1 MEEFEP
7 RMDATHKKCLQRQ
20 KEPIILPAD
29 ETKKIELIPGQED
42 RKIGIGAG
50 LDSVFKEGLTKLL
63 REYAD
68 IFAWSPKEMPGLDES
83 LAMHKLSV
91 YKDAKPKMQ
100 RRRNF
105 APDRQKAIDDE
116 IDKMLDADLICEV
129 TYPQWVAN
137 VVLVKKPNGKWRV
150 CVDYTDL
157 NAACPKDPYP
167 LPSIDQLI
175 DATAGHL
182 MLSFMDAFSG
192 YNQIKLSPE
201 DREKTSFIT
210 HRGVYCYK
218 VMPFGLINA
227 GATYQRMMNKIFS
240 GQLGRNMEVYVDDM
254 IVKSMATETHL
265 QDLKEC
271 FETLRTHNMKL
282 NPDKCTFALGAG
294 KFLGFL
300 VSQRGI
306 EANPEKIQAILD
318 MHPPRTIR
326 DVQRLTGRLAALRR
340 FISKL
345 AERCLPFFDTLRG
358 ATSTKTVEWTP
369 ACQVAFEELKSYL
382 STPPLLT
389 IASPSEPLSLY
400 LSASNAAVGA
410 VLIKD
415 EGGRQQPIYY
425 VSQVLKDAE
434 TRYPS
439 VEKFAYAL
447 VMASRKLRHYFQG
460 RDIKVITNQPLRKI
474 LHKPDLSGRLINW
487 AVELSQFN
495 ITYEPRKAIKAQA
508 LSDFIVECSFGNQ
521 EHDSL
526 QGNIVPASTGL
537 LPAKETSLPA
547 SGEGLPLPASALLP
561 ASEEFTFLDHPHGNC
576 SSMAPRPT
584 YGAGQE

>member
-1 MEEFEP
+1 MSISQSSYEHAKYMHCWERLKLEGYKLEECP
-7 RMDATHKKCLQRQ
+7 
-20 KEPIILPAD
+20 KEAPLYGFGHNAVPIVGRVRLPILFGKSP
-29 ETKKIELIPGQED
+29 
-42 RKIGIGAG
+42 
-50 LDSVFKEGLTKLL
+50 LDTLCFTKLYVINTPSSYNMIL
-63 REYAD
+63 GRPTLVNLQA
-68 IFAWSPKEMPGLDES
+68 ITSIPHL
-83 LAMHKLSV
+83 
-91 YKDAKPKMQ
+91 KMK
-100 RRRNF
+100 F
-105 APDRQKAIDDE
+105 P
-116 IDKMLDADLICEV
+116 
-129 TYPQWVAN
+129 
-137 VVLVKKPNGKWRV
+137 
-150 CVDYTDL
+150 
-157 NAACPKDPYP
+157 
-167 LPSIDQLI
+167 
-175 DATAGHL
+175 
-182 MLSFMDAFSG
+182 
-192 YNQIKLSPE
+192 
-201 DREKTSFIT
+201 T

-254 IVKSMATETHL
+254 IIKSMANETHL

-271 FETLRTHNMKL
+271 FDTLRTHNMKL

-345 AERCLPFFDTLRG
+345 AERCLPFFNTLRG
-358 ATSTKTVEWTP
+358 ATSTKTIEWTP
-369 ACQVAFEELKSYL
+369 ACQTAFEELKAYL

-389 IASPSEPLSLY
+389 TASPSEPLSLY

-410 VLIKD
+410 VLIKE
-415 EGGRQQPIYY
+415 EGGHQQPIYY

-447 VMASRKLRHYFQG
+447 VVASMKLRHYFQG

-495 ITYEPRKAIKAQA
+495 ILLCTTQGHQSPGSFGLYRGMLFREPRKY
-508 LSDFIVECSFGNQ
+508 
-521 EHDSL
+521 
-526 QGNIVPASTGL
+526 L
-537 LPAKETSLPA
+537 L
-547 SGEGLPLPASALLP
+547 
-561 ASEEFTFLDHPHGNC
+561 
-576 SSMAPRPT
+576 
-584 YGAGQE
+584 